1 VLDRLRNNLGLKVL
15 SLAIAIAGW
24 AYLRLTPNPVIAA
37 HFVQTLTVPISTTGL
52 PGDEVARVADKQAV
66 VVIDVPRSGVAV
78 EPREVRAVLDLS
90 GRGPGFYNVPLA
102 VIAPKFSIKSLSPA
116 SVTLDVER
124 IEERTVPVALHYSG
138 NLHGN
143 VVVSDAR
150 IQPATATLRAAT
162 SDLAN
167 VASVRVD
174 VPLPSEP
181 ATLDAMLRPVATD
194 AHGTEIAAVSVAPNL
209 VRVRAAFVA
218 AKKNL

>member
-1 VLDRLRNNLGLKVL
+1 ML

-138 NLHGN
+138 NLHGS

-150 IQPATATLRAAT
+150 IQPATATLRAPT

-167 VASVRVD
+167 VASVLGAGGQRHG
-174 VPLPSEP
+174 P
-181 ATLDAMLRPVATD
+181 ARSPGKDQGTDSPGQRAGASHLRRRHRGPARYRG
-194 AHGTEIAAVSVAPNL
+194 AS
-209 VRVRAAFVA
+209 R
-218 AKKNL
+218 

>member
-1 VLDRLRNNLGLKVL
+1 ML

-116 SVTLDVER
+116 SVTLDVDRVETRVIPDVSQSRRRGIARLPNPLQQPRLAKLLQQAIER
-124 IEERTVPVALHYSG
+124 SRQADRRL
-138 NLHGN
+138 
-143 VVVSDAR
+143 R
-150 IQPATATLRAAT
+150 I
-162 SDLAN
+162 
-167 VASVRVD
+167 
-174 VPLPSEP
+174 
-181 ATLDAMLRPVATD
+181 
-194 AHGTEIAAVSVAPNL
+194 GY
-209 VRVRAAFVA
+209 
-218 AKKNL
+218 